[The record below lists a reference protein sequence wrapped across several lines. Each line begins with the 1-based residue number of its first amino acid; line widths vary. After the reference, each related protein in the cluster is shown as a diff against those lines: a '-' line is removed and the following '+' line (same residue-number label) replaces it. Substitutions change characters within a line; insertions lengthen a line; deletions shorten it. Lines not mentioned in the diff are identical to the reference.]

1 MKEGQE
7 AEGSVEE
14 KKEDMKEELLEAEV
28 KDQQM
33 MVDVKEDL
41 LHMDQD
47 VKVESV
53 KEEYMGGPL

>member
-53 KEEYMGGPL
+53 KEVFFAA